1 MKTFRDYINLIES
14 AEQGVAEGWKEK
26 VAGAAL
32 AGAVATG
39 ASANTPKVPL
49 DKAIQQ
55 ATAVYNI
62 NKAVKKHKEKSKEE
76 NPKPAEKKSAPNGD

>member
-26 VAGAAL
+26 V

-76 NPKPAEKKSAPNGD
+76 NPKPAEKKSAPSGD